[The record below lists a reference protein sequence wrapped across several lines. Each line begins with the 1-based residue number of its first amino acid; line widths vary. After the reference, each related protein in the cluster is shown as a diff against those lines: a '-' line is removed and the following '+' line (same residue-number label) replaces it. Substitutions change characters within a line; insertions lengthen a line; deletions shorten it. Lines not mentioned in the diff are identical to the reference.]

1 MKMTLCA
8 GVIGCSWLALSCA
21 ERLDKS
27 SHARSDAVASASQEM
42 SGPSLF
48 TRERL
53 TPALAELQAK
63 TSGKLLRLEIRPNE
77 LLVQAEDTST
87 PGAVVELHYRDGKL
101 SDAEHATLKGKGQLA
116 DNLFALSDV
125 KLEALQELTQ
135 RAVQHVDAE
144 NGSVEL
150 VLVRR
155 NLPETDDVR
164 LRVYVQSPRQSGFV
178 DADHAL
184 QPL

>member
-1 MKMTLCA
+1 MTSHALR
-8 GVIGCSWLALSCA
+8 VGCIVWLTFSCV
-21 ERLDKS
+21 ERPDRS

-48 TRERL
+48 TRDRL
-53 TPALAELQAK
+53 TPALAAVQAK
-63 TSGKLLRLEIRPNE
+63 TGGKLLRLEIRPNE
-77 LLVQAEDTST
+77 LLIQAEDPSR

-101 SDAEHATLKGKGQLA
+101 SEAEHATVKGKGQLA

-125 KLEALQELTQ
+125 KLDALQELTQ
-135 RAVQHVDAE
+135 RAVQRIDAE
-144 NGSVEL
+144 NGSVDM

-155 NLPETDDVR
+155 NLPDTDDVR
-164 LRVYVQSPRQSGFV
+164 LRVYVQSPRQSGFL